1 MTESSS
7 YQERHARAATTFAVF
22 VPGVDPERVAAS
34 RTRQRGALGGFG
46 FDVVG
51 EMWARPELTRRDRS
65 LIVVSVLCAQA
76 RDVELELHTGVAL
89 RNGLTRTEI
98 EEIVLTVAAYAGY
111 PAAMA
116 ASRHVDAALRQAE
129 GVEQLSERS
138 APASK
143 SDAERDRDAAEVYRA
158 VSGGRGGDDPEKD
171 LRFLTDRLGGV
182 GELAYRWAFGEVW
195 ARPEL
200 ARRDRSLSVI
210 AILTSLGAE
219 NELAVH
225 IPTGIRNGLTPEGI
239 EAAITHLA
247 LYCGFPRAVEAIRV
261 AKAAFA
267 DLGR

>member
-1 MTESSS
+1 M
-7 YQERHARAATTFAVF
+7 
-22 VPGVDPERVAAS
+22 
-34 RTRQRGALGGFG
+34 
-46 FDVVG
+46 
-51 EMWARPELTRRDRS
+51 
-65 LIVVSVLCAQA
+65 VSVLCAQA
-76 RDVELELHTGVAL
+76 RDVKLELHTGVAL

-225 IPTGIRNGLTPEGI
+225 IPTGIRNGLTPEGSRRPSPTSPST
-239 EAAITHLA
+239 AASPERSKPSAWPKRRSPTSA
-247 LYCGFPRAVEAIRV
+247 GDRAPDHRRGERW
-261 AKAAFA
+261 A
-267 DLGR
+267 DQKDTRTPTRYD

>member
-1 MTESSS
+1 
-7 YQERHARAATTFAVF
+7 
-22 VPGVDPERVAAS
+22 
-34 RTRQRGALGGFG
+34 
-46 FDVVG
+46 
-51 EMWARPELTRRDRS
+51 MWARPELSRRDRS

-76 RDVELELHTGVAL
+76 RDVELELHTGVASAT
-89 RNGLTRTEI
+89 GS
-98 EEIVLTVAAYAGY
+98 
-111 PAAMA
+111 PAPR
-116 ASRHVDAALRQAE
+116 SRRSSSPWPPTPAIRRHGGQPDLDAALRQAE

-171 LRFLTDRLGGV
+171 LRFLTDRLGGGAARLPLGLRRGV
-182 GELAYRWAFGEVW
+182 GPARAGPARPVAFG
-195 ARPEL
+195 
-200 ARRDRSLSVI
+200 DRH
-210 AILTSLGAE
+210 LTPPGAE

-225 IPTGIRNGLTPEGI
+225 IPTGIRNGLTPEEI

-247 LYCGFPRAVEAIRV
+247 LDRGFPRAVEAIRV